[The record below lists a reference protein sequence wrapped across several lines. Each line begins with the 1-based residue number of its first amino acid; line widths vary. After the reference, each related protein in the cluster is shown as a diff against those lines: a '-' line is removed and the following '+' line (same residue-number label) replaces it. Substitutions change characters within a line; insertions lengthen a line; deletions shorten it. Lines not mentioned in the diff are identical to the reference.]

1 MRIAILS
8 DIHANREAF
17 DAVLDAVGRL
27 GVDETV
33 LLGDIVGYGPDPA
46 YAVDKAGELVGRGA
60 LCLLGNHDEAA
71 CIPSGGRD
79 MTENARFAIEWTR
92 RQLSSAQLEFLRLL
106 PLSQRIQ
113 DRLYVHAS
121 ADQTARWNYVDG
133 RAAAVRCLAASDART
148 MLCGHTHVPAIF
160 YDRPGSAPL
169 HFRPLADKPAPLPA
183 SMRQLVVVGSVGQPR
198 DGNPSACFG
207 LLDTGQRTITMVR
220 VPYDHDET
228 RRKILACGLPAWLG
242 MRLLIGR

>member
-33 LLGDIVGYGPDPA
+33 LLGDIVGYGPDPS

-71 CIPSGGRD
+71 CSPSGGRG
-79 MTENARFAIEWTR
+79 MTENARVAIEWTR
-92 RQLSSAQLEFLRLL
+92 RQLSSAQLAFLRLL
-106 PLSQRIQ
+106 PLSQRVE

-121 ADQTARWNYVDG
+121 ADHAARWNYVDG
-133 RAAAVRCLAASDART
+133 ISAAIRCLASSDART
-148 MLCGHTHVPAIF
+148 VLCGHTHVPAIF

-169 HFRPLADKPAPLPA
+169 HFRPLANKPAPLPG

-198 DGNPSACFG
+198 DGNPAACFG
-207 LLDTGQRTITMVR
+207 LLDTGERTITMVR